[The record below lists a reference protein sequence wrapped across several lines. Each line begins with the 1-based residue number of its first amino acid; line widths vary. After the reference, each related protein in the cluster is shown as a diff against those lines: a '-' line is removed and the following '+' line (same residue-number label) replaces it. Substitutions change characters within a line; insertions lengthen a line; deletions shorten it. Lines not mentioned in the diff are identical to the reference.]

1 MLQRRIRC
9 KIGSVSNYRAR
20 NSSVQRFYEFCV
32 SLSRVQKRLIILC
45 LDVFHAVFALLLASV
60 LITGTLPDT
69 QELQG
74 LAPYALALGLV
85 AAGLTIRFGLHL
97 VKLNAYQLPS
107 VMNSVF
113 VAVALGATGMA
124 VATLLQDAQ
133 PFGIFPVLSM
143 VFLIL
148 TVSARIVLRSV
159 LVWIYRQKNARKRVL
174 IYGAGQTGQQLAAA
188 LATDNEFQ
196 PIGFVD
202 DNPALQSLRISGL
215 VVYSSLAIPKLVSQR
230 RIDRVILAMPSAGI
244 PAQTRISVSLRALG
258 CDVHVL
264 PSFADLVRGRE
275 LSKQT
280 IPLELSDF
288 LGRRGLDEELPG
300 VSEAYAG
307 RTILVTGAGGS
318 IGSEICRQLL
328 HCGPSKLVLLD
339 HSEAALYTIE
349 REINEIAGPIVIV
362 PALGSICE
370 ASFVQQVIAD
380 HRIDVI
386 LHAAAYKHVPLVEA
400 NAVEGIRN
408 NVLGTKTLADAAKDA
423 QVERFTLI
431 STDKAVRPVGIM
443 GCSKRLAEMIVQ
455 DLSVRSNHT
464 LFSIVRFGNVLG
476 SSGSVI
482 PLFQDQI
489 ARGGPVTLT
498 HGDVTRYFM
507 TPSEA
512 VRLVLLAGTFTR
524 GGDVFVLDMGLPIPI
539 HKVARQMIE
548 GAGYTVR
555 DHQHP
560 DGDIEIVV
568 TGLRPGEKMHEE
580 LLIGSDMLTTP
591 HPKILRAR
599 EDHLSEL
606 EMANVLKSLRRAVDT
621 RDIEATT
628 NLLRR
633 WVEGGQPLD
642 AASGET

>member
-1 MLQRRIRC
+1 ML
-9 KIGSVSNYRAR
+9 
-20 NSSVQRFYEFCV
+20 QRFYEFCV
-32 SLSRVQKRLIILC
+32 SLSRFQKRSIMLS
-45 LDVFHAVFALLLASV
+45 LDVFHAAFALFLAHL
-60 LITGTLPDT
+60 LITGDLPDA
-69 QELQG
+69 EKLQG
-74 LAPYALALGLV
+74 LAPYALALGMV

-97 VKLNAYQLPS
+97 VKLNAYELPS
-107 VMNSVF
+107 VMNSLF
-113 VAVALGATGMA
+113 VAISLGATGMA
-124 VATLLQDAQ
+124 VATVLQDNL
-133 PFGIFPVLSM
+133 PFGVFPVLSM

-148 TVSARIVLRSV
+148 TVSSRIFLRSV
-159 LVWIYRQKNARKRVL
+159 LIWIYRQKNTRKKVL

-196 PIGFVD
+196 PVGFVD
-202 DNPALQSLRISGL
+202 DNPAIQSLRVGSL
-215 VVYSSLAIPKLVSQR
+215 VVYSPLAIPKLLSQR
-230 RIDRVILAMPSAGI
+230 KVDRVILAMPSAGI
-244 PAQTRISVSLRALG
+244 PAQTRISVNLRALG

-307 RTILVTGAGGS
+307 RNILVTGAGGS

-328 HCGPSKLVLLD
+328 HVGPSSLVLLD
-339 HSEAALYTIE
+339 HSEAALYTIG
-349 REINEIAGPIVIV
+349 REISNIAGQIKIV
-362 PALGSICE
+362 PVLGSICE
-370 ASFVQQVIAD
+370 ASLVRQVIAD
-380 HRIDVI
+380 NRIDVI
-386 LHAAAYKHVPLVEA
+386 LHAAAYKHVPMVEA

-423 QVERFTLI
+423 RVERFTLI

-443 GCSKRLAEMIVQ
+443 GCTKRLAEMIVQ
-455 DLSVRSNHT
+455 DLSLRSHHT
-464 LFSIVRFGNVLG
+464 LFSMVRFGNVLG

-482 PLFQDQI
+482 PLFQEQI

-524 GGDVFVLDMGLPIPI
+524 GGDVFVLDMGVPIPI
-539 HKVARQMIE
+539 QKVARQMIE
-548 GAGYTVR
+548 GSGYTVR
-555 DHQHP
+555 DQRNP
-560 DGDIEIVV
+560 NGDIEIIV

-606 EMANVLKSLRRAVDT
+606 EMANVLKSLRRAVDA
-621 RDIEATT
+621 RDLEATT
-628 NLLRR
+628 SLLRR
-633 WVEGGQPLD
+633 WVEGDKLLD

>member
-1 MLQRRIRC
+1 ML
-9 KIGSVSNYRAR
+9 
-20 NSSVQRFYEFCV
+20 QRFYEFCV
-32 SLSRVQKRLIILC
+32 SLSRFQKRSIMLS
-45 LDVFHAVFALLLASV
+45 LDVFHAAFALFLAHL
-60 LITGTLPDT
+60 LITGDLPDA
-69 QELQG
+69 EKLQG
-74 LAPYALALGLV
+74 LAPYALALGMV

-107 VMNSVF
+107 VMNSLF
-113 VAVALGATGMA
+113 VAISLGATGMA
-124 VATLLQDAQ
+124 VATVLQDNL
-133 PFGIFPVLSM
+133 PFGVFPVLSM

-148 TVSARIVLRSV
+148 TVSSRIFLRSV
-159 LVWIYRQKNARKRVL
+159 LIWIYRQKNTRKKVL

-196 PIGFVD
+196 PVGFVD
-202 DNPALQSLRISGL
+202 DNPAIQSLRVGSL
-215 VVYSSLAIPKLVSQR
+215 VVYSPLAIPKLLSQR
-230 RIDRVILAMPSAGI
+230 KVDRVILAMPSAGI
-244 PAQTRISVSLRALG
+244 PAQTRISVNLRALG

-307 RTILVTGAGGS
+307 RNILVTGAGGS

-328 HCGPSKLVLLD
+328 HCGPSSLVLLD
-339 HSEAALYTIE
+339 HSEAALYTIG
-349 REINEIAGPIVIV
+349 REISNIAGQIKIV
-362 PALGSICE
+362 PVLGSICE
-370 ASFVQQVIAD
+370 ASLVRQVIAD
-380 HRIDVI
+380 NRINVI

-423 QVERFTLI
+423 RVERFTLI

-443 GCSKRLAEMIVQ
+443 GCTKRLAEMIVQ
-455 DLSVRSNHT
+455 DLSLRSHHT
-464 LFSIVRFGNVLG
+464 LFSMVRFGNVLG

-482 PLFQDQI
+482 PLFQEQI

-524 GGDVFVLDMGLPIPI
+524 GGDVFVLDMGVPIPI
-539 HKVARQMIE
+539 QKVARQMIE
-548 GAGYTVR
+548 GSGYTVR
-555 DHQHP
+555 DQRNP
-560 DGDIEIVV
+560 NGDIEIIV

-606 EMANVLKSLRRAVDT
+606 EMANVLKSLRRAVDA
-621 RDIEATT
+621 RDLEATT
-628 NLLRR
+628 SLLRR
-633 WVEGGQPLD
+633 WVEGDKHLD